1 MANMNQLMK
10 QASQMQNKMKALQKE
25 LDVKEFEVSSGGG
38 MVTAKVN
45 GKQELLGITINKE
58 CVDPND
64 VEMLEDL
71 VLTAVS
77 QALKESSDTVS
88 NSMSKLTGGMNI
100 PGLF

>member
-77 QALKESSDTVS
+77 QALKESSETVS
-88 NSMSKLTGGMNI
+88 NSMGKLTGGMNM
-100 PGLF
+100 PGMF